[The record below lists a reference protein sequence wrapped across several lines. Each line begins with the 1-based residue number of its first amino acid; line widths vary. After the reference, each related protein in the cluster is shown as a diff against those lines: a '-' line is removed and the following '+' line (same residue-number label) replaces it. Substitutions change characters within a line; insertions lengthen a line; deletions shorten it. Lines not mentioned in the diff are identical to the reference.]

1 MRTALPLLL
10 LACTPSSDLDRVE
23 PDHALPGESVRIYGD
38 RLLPPLTV
46 RLDPA
51 EPGESV
57 PLELTAHEPQLLQ
70 VTLPDSASA
79 GLYDLVV
86 TTGRQAIR
94 APASFRVL
102 APPQD
107 VPCGGLYRANTKVS
121 NITGE
126 VVIDRFYRDGER
138 ETVKIELSDIASVEL
153 STPAG
158 PDGGR
163 CNVITLVQ
171 GDGDRLRF
179 ADDATVDL
187 SIRAHKLAQEID
199 RPIQVIEPQNPV
211 ASATA
216 TDRAGSVESSERM
229 GDSDAP

>member
-10 LACTPSSDLDRVE
+10 LACTPSPDLGRVE
-23 PDHALPGESVRIYGD
+23 PDHARPGESVRIYGD
-38 RLLPPLTV
+38 RLLPPLGVHLEPSESGDAV
-46 RLDPA
+46 R
-51 EPGESV
+51 
-57 PLELTAHEPQLLQ
+57 LELTAHEPQLLQ
-70 VTLPDSASA
+70 VTLPEAASE

-86 TTGRQAIR
+86 TTGRQTVR
-94 APASFRVL
+94 APASFRVI

-126 VVIDRFYRDGER
+126 VVIDRFYQDGER
-138 ETVKIELSDIASVEL
+138 ETVKVELSDIASVEL
-153 STPAG
+153 STPDG

-171 GDGDRLRF
+171 RDGERLRF

-187 SIRAHKLAQEID
+187 SIRAHKLAQEIG
-199 RPIQVIEPQNPV
+199 RPIQVIEPERPV
-211 ASATA
+211 ASADA
-216 TDRAGSVESSERM
+216 TDHTGSAEIT
-229 GDSDAP
+229 GDSDTP